1 MVDNVPEHK
10 EWQREYVKD
19 IEKAKP
25 KFFIFYNHPI
35 SLLVQANT
43 DRYVF
48 EWANEY
54 INKNYKLTGLVD
66 MNDNG
71 LSNYV
76 WNESLIG
83 YKPTAQNII
92 YIYERK

>member
-1 MVDNVPEHK
+1 
-10 EWQREYVKD
+10 
-19 IEKAKP
+19 
-25 KFFIFYNHPI
+25 
-35 SLLVQANT
+35 
-43 DRYVF
+43 
-48 EWANEY
+48 
-54 INKNYKLTGLVD
+54 